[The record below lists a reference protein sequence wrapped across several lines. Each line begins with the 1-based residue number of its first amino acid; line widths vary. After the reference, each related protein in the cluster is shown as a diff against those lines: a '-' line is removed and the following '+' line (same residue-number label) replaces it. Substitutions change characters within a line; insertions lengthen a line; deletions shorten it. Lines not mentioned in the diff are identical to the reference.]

1 MNSWAPAKKDTRV
14 MYLGSTTIVEAWPN
28 VADLFL
34 LPLLGARVASPG
46 AAATAGGVLVM
57 VLVGG
62 LAASAGSASAVGHG
76 RVGPLGARGG
86 ALYAVAVGVET
97 RKSMLSLLSVFC
109 LLLSPVV
116 SAAPPPPA
124 SPSSTASSCIP
135 AASSSPS
142 SRPRGSWPCPPVA
155 LALAVGARSRP

>member
-86 ALYAVAVGVET
+86 ALCAVAVGDET
-97 RKSMLSLLSVFC
+97 RKSMLSVLY